1 MWIRITDAI
10 IKKVEADHLKNPK
23 DPEKPMVLAFFQRES
38 RSVLHVH
45 QLKKVFPK
53 YYQTPTGG
61 SIPTRKWTHEMEA
74 FAQQELAK
82 LPPQNGRFK
91 ITIFGWIML
100 LFSFSLIGYAVYETA
115 TLPAQKEAY
124 AQKNAALAS
133 VKEGEIYFG
142 RYRVYQEKGNF
153 TGSEGGFG
161 WFKVVSI
168 ENDTYHI
175 AKSVEISTAAKPKE
189 QMNSS
194 DFEEKSF
201 AVKAK
206 ELEAYTKQFLS
217 EDGLTEFNLG
227 ERKE

>member
-10 IKKVEADHLKNPK
+10 IKKVAADHLKNPK
-23 DPEKPMVLAFFQRES
+23 DQQKPMVLAFFQRES

-45 QLKKVFPK
+45 QPKKVFPQ

-61 SIPTRKWTHEMEA
+61 SIPIRKWTNEMEI

-82 LPPQNGRFK
+82 LPPQRGWFK
-91 ITIFGWIML
+91 ITVFGWILL
-100 LFSFSLIGYAVYETA
+100 LFSFSLIGYALYETA

-124 AQKNAALAS
+124 KQKIAALAT
-133 VKEGEIYFG
+133 VEEGEIYFG
-142 RYRVYQEKGNF
+142 RYRVYQEKGDF

-168 ENDTYHI
+168 ENGTYHI
-175 AKSVEISTAAKPKE
+175 AKSVEISTTAKPKE
-189 QMNSS
+189 QMNSN
-194 DFEEKSF
+194 DFDEDSF

-206 ELEAYTKQFLS
+206 ELEAYTKQFVS
-217 EDGLTEFNLG
+217 EDGLTEFNLN